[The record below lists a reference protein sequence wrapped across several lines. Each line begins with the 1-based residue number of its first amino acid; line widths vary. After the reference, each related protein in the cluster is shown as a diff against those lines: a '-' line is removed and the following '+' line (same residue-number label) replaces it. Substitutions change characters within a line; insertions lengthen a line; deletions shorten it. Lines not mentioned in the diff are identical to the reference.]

1 MNTKKQNQA
10 NNNNE
15 ISVLSIS
22 SKYIHDCNNI
32 SLILKEKGIIA
43 NVSSNQTIQKD
54 EHRYAIHRG
63 CRIMFTETKPE
74 VVVNQ
79 IWPHLKEK
87 FFLGCAYFKVKN
99 SFSGCINNYNKN
111 LNLSKYS
118 KP

>member
-1 MNTKKQNQA
+1 MNTDKKSDSRENNQ
-10 NNNNE
+10 

-32 SLILKEKGIIA
+32 SLILKQKGIIA

-74 VVVNQ
+74 VVVNE
-79 IWPHLKEK
+79 IWPDLKDK

-99 SFSGCINNYNKN
+99 SYSGCINNYHKN